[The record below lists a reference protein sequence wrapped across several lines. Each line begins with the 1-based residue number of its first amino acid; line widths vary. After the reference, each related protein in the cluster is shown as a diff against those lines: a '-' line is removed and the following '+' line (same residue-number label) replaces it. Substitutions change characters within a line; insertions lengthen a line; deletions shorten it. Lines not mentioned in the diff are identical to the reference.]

1 MRGGTIAVIVL
12 FSISLFANEP
22 ILIFLNVLRSI
33 SLTYAPS
40 QPQPNTNHRK
50 LRDELSH
57 NLFLMLQEC
66 NKFREHQAREIL
78 IDTLELQLQ
87 RRTLGLELLKERI
100 RSADDALEG
109 LLKFREAS

>member
-1 MRGGTIAVIVL
+1 
-12 FSISLFANEP
+12 
-22 ILIFLNVLRSI
+22 
-33 SLTYAPS
+33 
-40 QPQPNTNHRK
+40 
-50 LRDELSH
+50 
-57 NLFLMLQEC
+57 MLQEC

-109 LLKFREAS
+109 LQKFREAS

>member
-1 MRGGTIAVIVL
+1 
-12 FSISLFANEP
+12 
-22 ILIFLNVLRSI
+22 
-33 SLTYAPS
+33 
-40 QPQPNTNHRK
+40 
-50 LRDELSH
+50 
-57 NLFLMLQEC
+57 MLQEC